1 MRKYENL
8 GDLLQQNPA
17 AKKFFDSLPDYV
29 RESIEERGNN
39 IRYDRDLR
47 GYAEKLLRG
56 DDYDDV
62 WEGIPGLGRYA
73 AE

>member
-8 GDLLQQNPA
+8 RDLLEQNPA
-17 AKKFFDSLPDYV
+17 ARRFFDTLPDYV
-29 RESIEERGNN
+29 RESIEERGGN

-56 DDYDDV
+56 DD
-62 WEGIPGLGRYA
+62 
-73 AE
+73 

>member
-17 AKKFFDSLPDYV
+17 ARRFFDTLPDYV
-29 RESIEERGNN
+29 RETIEERGDN

-56 DDYDDV
+56 DD
-62 WEGIPGLGRYA
+62 
-73 AE
+73 

>member
-1 MRKYENL
+1 MQKYENL
-8 GDLLQQNPA
+8 NYLLQQNPA
-17 AKKFFDSLPDYV
+17 ARRFFDGLPDYV

-56 DDYDDV
+56 DD
-62 WEGIPGLGRYA
+62 
-73 AE
+73 

>member
-1 MRKYENL
+1 MEYRFFAHPIREVMKLMRKYENL

-17 AKKFFDSLPDYV
+17 ARRFFDTLPDYV
-29 RESIEERGNN
+29 RETIEERGDN

-56 DDYDDV
+56 DD
-62 WEGIPGLGRYA
+62 
-73 AE
+73 

>member
-1 MRKYENL
+1 METHFFAHPIREVMKLMRKYENL

-17 AKKFFDSLPDYV
+17 ARRFFDTLPDYV
-29 RESIEERGNN
+29 RETIEERGDN

-56 DDYDDV
+56 DD
-62 WEGIPGLGRYA
+62 
-73 AE
+73 

>member
-1 MRKYENL
+1 MMRKYENL
-8 GDLLQQNPA
+8 GDLLQKNPA
-17 AKKFFDSLPDYV
+17 AKKFFASLPEYV

-56 DDYDDV
+56 DD
-62 WEGIPGLGRYA
+62 
-73 AE
+73 